1 MPASLLVVKVALF
14 QVGFKTSDLI
24 TWVSRFKLHSD
35 WLIPMTNKHHFE
47 IILDGGLEMDL
58 PLAPQTQTDTSKVG
72 PGREDAG
79 QEGDDE
85 DDTDEDDDDDEDIF
99 DISYSSAQFD

>member
-14 QVGFKTSDLI
+14 QVGFKTSD
-24 TWVSRFKLHSD
+24 WVSRFKLHSD
-35 WLIPMTNKHHFE
+35 QLTLMTNEHHFE

-72 PGREDAG
+72 AGREDAG

-85 DDTDEDDDDDEDIF
+85 EDTDEDDDDDEDIF

>member
-1 MPASLLVVKVALF
+1 
-14 QVGFKTSDLI
+14 
-24 TWVSRFKLHSD
+24 
-35 WLIPMTNKHHFE
+35 
-47 IILDGGLEMDL
+47 MDL

-72 PGREDAG
+72 AGKEDAG

-85 DDTDEDDDDDEDIF
+85 DDTDEEDDDDEDIF

>member
-1 MPASLLVVKVALF
+1 MPASLLMVKVALF
-14 QVGFKTSDLI
+14 QVGFKTSGCLDSSFILI
-24 TWVSRFKLHSD
+24 GF
-35 WLIPMTNKHHFE
+35 F
-47 IILDGGLEMDL
+47 LDGGLDMDL

-72 PGREDAG
+72 AGREDAG

-99 DISYSSAQFD
+99 DVSYSSAQFD

>member
-1 MPASLLVVKVALF
+1 
-14 QVGFKTSDLI
+14 
-24 TWVSRFKLHSD
+24 
-35 WLIPMTNKHHFE
+35 
-47 IILDGGLEMDL
+47 MDL

-72 PGREDAG
+72 QGREDAG